1 MRRLLSF
8 IVIGVFA
15 TAASAQTVWPTRD
28 GVYTIANFHFGT
40 GQILPQLRLHYL
52 TLGTPHTD
60 AQGHTDNAVLLLHG
74 TGGDAHSLLNPVFA
88 DVLFGPGQPLDIRKY
103 YIILPDDV
111 GHGSSSK
118 PSDGLHARFPQYDY
132 DDMVASQHTMLL
144 QGLKIDHLRLI
155 LGTSMGCMEA
165 FVWGETYVGFA
176 DALAPFAC
184 LPTALVGRNRM
195 MRYMAV
201 RAIEQDPQWLG
212 GEYKSQPIQGLTT
225 ANEMLLI
232 MGSSPLQMQKRYTT
246 RAAAEAYV
254 EDYLKRYNADT
265 DANDLI
271 YYVQASRNY
280 DPSANLERIT
290 VPVLYID
297 SADDYINP
305 PELGIAEQLAK
316 RMPHCRFILL
326 PISDATRGHGTHTV
340 AAIWKDYL
348 VQLLAESEP
357 GQPRH

>member
-1 MRRLLSF
+1 MRRLLS
-8 IVIGVFA
+8 VVLLGLFA
-15 TAASAQTVWPTRD
+15 TAASTQTAWPTHD
-28 GVYTIANFHFGT
+28 GVYAIGNFRFGT

-74 TGGDAHSLLNPVFA
+74 TGGDARSLMNPVFA

-103 YIILPDDV
+103 FIILPDDI

-132 DDMVASQHTMLL
+132 DDMVASQHAMLL

-212 GEYKSQPIQGLTT
+212 GEYKSQPIQGLST

-254 EDYLKRYNADT
+254 DDYLKRYNAST

-290 VPVLYID
+290 VPVLYIN

-305 PELGIAEQLAK
+305 PELGIAEKLAK
-316 RMPHCRFILL
+316 RMPHCRFILI
-326 PISDATRGHGTHTV
+326 PISDATRGHGTHTM
-340 AAIWKDYL
+340 AALWKDYL
-348 VQLLAESEP
+348 AQLLAESEP
-357 GQPRH
+357 GQTHH